1 MKIKIHNCLA
11 PVLLITAVVG
21 YGCAHYPINQPQTV
35 NNPQWTEAK
44 KADEITLFLTFSG
57 GGTRAAAFS
66 YGVLEELADRKITI
80 NGKETRL
87 LDEVSVIS
95 SVSGGSFTAAYY
107 GLFGD
112 RIFTDFEPKFLKKN
126 IQGRLISRTFFN
138 PVSWARLASPG
149 FNMSDLAAEYYDDHI
164 FEKGKIGDMVRRGG
178 PAIVINATDM
188 VSGLRVDF
196 TGEMFDVICSDLWN
210 YPVARAVAA
219 SSAVPGILA
228 PVRLRNYAS
237 TCNYKRRENIETLL
251 QAENDTEDIT
261 NRRAWI
267 LRNAI
272 PYLDSGKK
280 KYIHLLDGGIADNL
294 GVRAMMDRIMLRER
308 NLAESIQSSPL
319 EHTKKFI
326 FIIVNAETEPDSI
339 WNKTDAIPT
348 IVTMIG
354 SYSTIAIQRY
364 NVETLALLKESL
376 NGWSD
381 QIRAVR
387 CTNGKQPDDRSCENI
402 QFYIIY
408 VGFNALKDEKEREYF
423 NHIPTSFSLEPEQVD
438 KLRAAA
444 RKILGQ
450 SKEFQR
456 LLQDVGK
463 QAGPSDRERGP
474 EEASLH
480 NSE

>member
-1 MKIKIHNCLA
+1 MH
-11 PVLLITAVVG
+11 VLLFTVTIS

-35 NNPQWTEAK
+35 DNPQWSSAK

-66 YGVLEELADRKITI
+66 YGVLEELADRKIPI
-80 NGKETRL
+80 SGKETRL

-126 IQGRLISRTFFN
+126 VQGQLISRTFFN
-138 PVSWARLASPG
+138 PVSWLRLASPG

-237 TCNYKRRENIETLL
+237 TCNFKRRENIEAVLRT
-251 QAENDTEDIT
+251 EDDIEDIT

-272 PYLDSGKK
+272 PYLDSRKK

-294 GVRAMMDRIMLRER
+294 GLRALMDRIMLREK

-319 EHTKKFI
+319 EHTKKFV

-348 IVTMIG
+348 IGTMIG

-364 NVETLALLKESL
+364 NVETLALLKESIK
-376 NGWSD
+376 GWSD
-381 QIRAVR
+381 KIREVR
-387 CTNGKQPDDRSCENI
+387 CSTGPAPYDPSCADV

-408 VGFNALKDEKEREYF
+408 VGFNALRDEKERDYF

-438 KLRAAA
+438 KLRVAA
-444 RKILGQ
+444 RKILKE

-456 LLQDVGK
+456 FLHDIGK
-463 QAGPSDRERGP
+463 SA
-474 EEASLH
+474 EAPIVFP
-480 NSE
+480 

>member
-1 MKIKIHNCLA
+1 MRAKNGYLIAALA
-11 PVLLITAVVG
+11 VAIAVLHGCVHYAV
-21 YGCAHYPINQPQTV
+21 NQPQTEA
-35 NNPQWTEAK
+35 NPQWTAAK
-44 KADEITLFLTFSG
+44 KTDEVTLILTFSG

-66 YGVLEELADRKITI
+66 YGVLEELADTKLTI
-80 NGKETRL
+80 NNTEKRL

-112 RIFTDFEPKFLKKN
+112 RIFSDFETKFLKKN
-126 IQGRLISRTFFN
+126 IQRGLIVRTFFN
-138 PVSWARLASPG
+138 PVSWVRLTSPG
-149 FNMSDLAAEYYDDHI
+149 FNMSDLAAEYYDEHL
-164 FEKGKIGDMVRRGG
+164 FEKRTLGDMVRRGG
-178 PAIVINATDM
+178 PAVVVNATDM

-237 TCNYKRRENIETLL
+237 TCGYERHETIETVLHT
-251 QAENDTEDIT
+251 EDDIEDIT

-294 GVRAMMDRIMLRER
+294 GVRAMMDRIMLRES
-308 NLAESIQSSPL
+308 NLAQSIQSSPL
-319 EHTKKFI
+319 EHAKKI
-326 FIIVNAETEPDSI
+326 VFIIVNAETEPDSI

-348 IVTMIG
+348 ISTMIG

-364 NVETLALLKESL
+364 NVETLALLKERMKS
-376 NGWSD
+376 WSD
-381 QIRAVR
+381 QIRAGR
-387 CTNGKQPDDRSCENI
+387 CSNIESGQAGPCNEI
-402 QFYIIY
+402 QFYMIY
-408 VGFNALKDEKEREYF
+408 VGFNAIKDENEREYF
-423 NHIPTSFSLEPEQVD
+423 NRIPTSFHLEPEQVD

-450 SKEFQR
+450 SKEFKR
-456 LLQDVGK
+456 FLEDVG
-463 QAGPSDRERGP
+463 S
-474 EEASLH
+474 EETSAAPHLHTSLAPLLK
-480 NSE
+480 